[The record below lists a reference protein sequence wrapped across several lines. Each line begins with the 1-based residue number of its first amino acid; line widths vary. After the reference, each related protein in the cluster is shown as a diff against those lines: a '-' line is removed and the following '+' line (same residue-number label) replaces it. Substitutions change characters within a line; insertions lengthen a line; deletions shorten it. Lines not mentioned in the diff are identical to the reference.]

1 MFHLKILIHME
12 DCKGHAVVVRAGS
25 GLVVVAQW
33 QSTGCTNQVYPGFGS
48 WRFPVLSLSFSFA
61 SKHLNSLYSN
71 FQHETRVPSTHA
83 YVHTAAHN

>member
-1 MFHLKILIHME
+1 ME
-12 DCKGHAVVVRAGS
+12 DCKGNAVVVRAGG

-33 QSTGCTNQVYPGFGS
+33 QSTGCTNQVS
-48 WRFPVLSLSFSFA
+48 WVWFLVLSLSSNFA

-83 YVHTAAHN
+83 YVHTAAHNQMYLITKCITWF